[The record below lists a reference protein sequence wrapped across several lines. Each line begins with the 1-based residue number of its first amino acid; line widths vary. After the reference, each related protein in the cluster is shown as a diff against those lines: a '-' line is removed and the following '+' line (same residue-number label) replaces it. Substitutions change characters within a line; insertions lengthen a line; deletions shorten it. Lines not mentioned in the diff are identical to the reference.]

1 MRATETYALRRNS
14 AAGANV
20 DANVVLSCSDRY
32 VLEQPPQS
40 ANARAR
46 NLTSF

>member
-1 MRATETYALRRNS
+1 MRASETYALRSNS

-20 DANVVLSCSDRY
+20 SANVLSSDRY
-32 VLEQPPQS
+32 VLEHPPQS